1 MLSRSALKTGECI
14 VMMLKAVAIAMSST
28 EGVVSR
34 VVGVFQQRLFHPI
47 SSLDGTIV
55 TELGNMAAKLG
66 DMKTLEVSS
75 LNDYLHYHFVCKL
88 N

>member
-1 MLSRSALKTGECI
+1 
-14 VMMLKAVAIAMSST
+14 MLKAIAVAMSNI

-34 VVGVFQQRLFHPI
+34 VLGVFQQRLFHPI

-66 DMKTLEVSS
+66 DVKTLEVYKGT
-75 LNDYLHYHFVCKL
+75 LVNWKGPCI